1 MTNQN
6 GYVFVDTAFFKALAD
21 EKDDFHQ
28 SAIKIFEKFKE
39 EQSELITTN
48 FILDETI
55 TLIRVRCGLERVRMF
70 RRIIASLSPLKII
83 RVLTQDEEKAWDW
96 FWNNWKNL
104 SFTDCTTF
112 AVMKRLDLKEVA
124 TFDKHFTQAGF
135 KIRT

>member
-96 FWNNWKNL
+96 FWNNWKNRGR
-104 SFTDCTTF
+104 SAAGRARQACPNRTPRCATGRWVTPEHQ
-112 AVMKRLDLKEVA
+112 KRC
-124 TFDKHFTQAGF
+124 
-135 KIRT
+135 